1 MTILEAIEALEYRKH
16 ILKLTTPYLWTES
29 EEIALTALKLISSNN
44 MTYVDEIR
52 ELLRCE
58 YADE

>member
-1 MTILEAIEALEYRKH
+1 MTIMEAIDALEYQKH
-16 ILKLTTPYLWTES
+16 LIQNTKPYLWTEA
-29 EEIALTALKLISSNN
+29 EQIALTALKLISSND

-58 YADE
+58 YDN